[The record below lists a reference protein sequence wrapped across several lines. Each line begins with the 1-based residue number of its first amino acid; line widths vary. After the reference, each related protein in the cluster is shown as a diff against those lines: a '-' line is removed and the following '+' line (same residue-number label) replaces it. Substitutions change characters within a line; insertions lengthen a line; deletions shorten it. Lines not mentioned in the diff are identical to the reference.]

1 MGDRSCVALI
11 EDDLIL
17 MVRQIY
23 RGETF
28 WTFPG
33 DSIEPGE
40 TPEMAAIREAKE
52 EVGLDAKIIRLLC
65 RTPRTIAPG
74 VYSCYLGQI
83 VGDEIALRSDP
94 ELHDGNQ
101 ELHEVRLVPLE
112 QVQEHPE
119 VVRILVTLA
128 QLPSNPVKGLASTS
142 LHTRS

>member
-17 MVRQIY
+17 MVRQTY

-33 DSIEPGE
+33 GSIEPGE
-40 TPEMAAIREAKE
+40 TPEAAAIREARE
-52 EVGLDAKIIRLLC
+52 EVGLDVKIIRLLC

-83 VGDEIALRSDP
+83 VDGEIALGSDP
-94 ELHDGNQ
+94 EQPDDNQ
-101 ELHEVRLVPLE
+101 ELHEVRWFPLE

-119 VVRILVTLA
+119 VARILVPLA
-128 QLPSNPVKGLASTS
+128 KYLPSENVKG
-142 LHTRS
+142 R

>member
-17 MVRQIY
+17 MVRQTY

-33 DSIEPGE
+33 GSIAPGE
-40 TPEMAAIREAKE
+40 TPEAAAIREARE
-52 EVGLDAKIIRLLC
+52 EVGLDVKIICLLC
-65 RTPRTIAPG
+65 RAPRTTTPG

-83 VGDEIALRSDP
+83 VGGEIALGSDL
-94 ELHDGNQ
+94 ELPDHSQ
-101 ELHEVRLVPLE
+101 ELHEVRWFPLE

-119 VVRILVTLA
+119 VARILATLA
-128 QLPSNPVKGLASTS
+128 QIP
-142 LHTRS
+142 LHGTK